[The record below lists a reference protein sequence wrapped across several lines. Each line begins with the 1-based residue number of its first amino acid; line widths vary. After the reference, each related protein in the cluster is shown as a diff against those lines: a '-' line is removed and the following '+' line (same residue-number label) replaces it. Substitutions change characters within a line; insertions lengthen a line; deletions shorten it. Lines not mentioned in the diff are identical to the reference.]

1 MVFSRASSIRHSD
14 IRKIPTRQL
23 LAAVA
28 VVLERQPCRLAEE
41 RRCRMA
47 HAGIAADGRRE
58 RTATVF
64 DHDRP
69 RFVIDDFSAGG
80 QVN

>member
-1 MVFSRASSIRHSD
+1 MG
-14 IRKIPTRQL
+14 
-23 LAAVA
+23 
-28 VVLERQPCRLAEE
+28 
-41 RRCRMA
+41 
-47 HAGIAADGRRE
+47 HAGIAADGHRE

-64 DHDRP
+64 DPDRP